1 MPRVKKIESLPKPY
15 KLFIHIRKTPGKDF
29 GTSIHSIH
37 SITPDADAIAP
48 RVVRDVRD
56 VRDEFIYIF
65 IVVARIMAT
74 VSGVGM
80 MMRASASLRRFEA
93 DCNNAGRAVRTVVRV
108 VRPIRGSGER
118 PGRTQSSRRRLGG
131 VRAMGGDWDCERETR
146 DADELTQMRS
156 RAVGANQ
163 DGERLRGKVYADARW
178 MSELRQGGMFGMALM
193 FAMGFGAQYAPWK
206 PWKTT
211 RGGATSAVA
220 SVEDDARTTTLAELE
235 LGLEIGDRDG
245 REKHSEGVTF
255 KSDEVVEEALEVEN
269 AKGREKS
276 GGTLTTAFVGGSVI
290 AAAIFAYYER
300 YAIVALVYKAL
311 DTLTEVDPKF
321 VSPFDELKRAKLEYD
336 SKTDALSAEWAERL
350 QAEKTKAR
358 TNASEFERRIEN
370 DRAEFEERERA
381 LSESISAKDAEVS
394 NLVSQLAD
402 LKRAY
407 EEERLASENASA
419 ASKNVDEEL
428 ARSRQALEEAEE
440 NKRELSNEMDS
451 IKQEMANAR
460 DEIASL
466 QSALEASRGE
476 HEGVSSDVAALE
488 EKLKVA
494 LSSEETLRRELSAS
508 RDDCASLQSALNA
521 SKDEHADASS
531 DVAALEEELKMALS
545 SEETLQREL
554 ATVSEERDS
563 LRSALEMSKSEHE
576 GVSSDVAALEEKLKV
591 ALSSEESLQRELTIA
606 RDEIASLQS
615 ALEASKGEHS
625 DASDLVAELNER
637 VASLQIEIDEKI
649 ALIEDSKSSYAGEL
663 AEANSKNDELAS
675 ELAKAKSQAADAIAN
690 FAHLDSVVTDVVS
703 TVNELRR
710 LSHMVTEES
719 PIFEHEFVVK
729 DVPALEDGEF
739 VVIVGSWNSWDAQQ
753 GDAMTY
759 DAENDVHKGF
769 VQLQTD
775 VVYEYKY
782 CVCTSEGDV
791 RHEQLWQTGANSA
804 FCVASSLME
813 DHDLVQKAT
822 LQNKWQPDPANA
834 PIIMYKSDGEC
845 LTMGATKLMTDLP
858 TSLIADAIEQL
869 SNIIT
874 KTEAAVEN
882 KNVSSPR

>member
-1 MPRVKKIESLPKPY
+1 
-15 KLFIHIRKTPGKDF
+15 
-29 GTSIHSIH
+29 
-37 SITPDADAIAP
+37 
-48 RVVRDVRD
+48 
-56 VRDEFIYIF
+56 
-65 IVVARIMAT
+65 MAT
-74 VSGVGM
+74 LRGVGM
-80 MMRASASLRRFEA
+80 TTASLRRFEVGC
-93 DCNNAGRAVRTVVRV
+93 DDNARTTTIAVVRV
-108 VRPIRGSGER
+108 ARPIRASDLSVRRRRRE
-118 PGRTQSSRRRLGG
+118 SSRLGVG
-131 VRAMGGDWDCERETR
+131 VRAMDDDGDRERQMCD
-146 DADELTQMRS
+146 DARA
-156 RAVGANQ
+156 RAVGADDAGA
-163 DGERLRGKVYADARW
+163 DGEKSNGKVYADARW

-220 SVEDDARTTTLAELE
+220 SVEDDSRTTTTTTLTALE
-235 LGLEIGDRDG
+235 LGLEIGDRDRDG
-245 REKHSEGVTF
+245 REKHSEGVIL
-255 KSDEVVEEALEVEN
+255 KSDDVVEEALEVEN

-311 DTLTEVDPKF
+311 DMLTEVDPKF
-321 VSPFDELKRAKLEYD
+321 ISPFDELKRANLEHD

-358 TNASEFERRIEN
+358 ANASEFERRIEN
-370 DRAEFEERERA
+370 DRAEFEERERSM
-381 LSESISAKDAEVS
+381 SESIGAKDVEIS

-407 EEERLASENASA
+407 EEERLASANASA
-419 ASKNVDEEL
+419 ASKDVDEEL

-440 NKRELSNEMDS
+440 NKRELSNEMES
-451 IKQEMANAR
+451 IKQEIANAR

-476 HEGVSSDVAALE
+476 HSNASDVIAALEEKLKMALSSEESLKRELSASHDECASLQSALHASKDEHEGASSDVAALE
-488 EKLKVA
+488 EKLK
-494 LSSEETLRRELSAS
+494 
-508 RDDCASLQSALNA
+508 
-521 SKDEHADASS
+521 
-531 DVAALEEELKMALS
+531 M
-545 SEETLQREL
+545 
-554 ATVSEERDS
+554 
-563 LRSALEMSKSEHE
+563 
-576 GVSSDVAALEEKLKV
+576 

-606 RDEIASLQS
+606 RDECASLQS

-637 VASLQIEIDEKI
+637 VTALQIEIDEKI

-791 RHEQLWQTGANSA
+791 RREQLWQTGANSA

-813 DHDLVQKAT
+813 DHDLIQKAT

-882 KNVSSPR
+882 KSMRSSPR

>member
-1 MPRVKKIESLPKPY
+1 
-15 KLFIHIRKTPGKDF
+15 
-29 GTSIHSIH
+29 
-37 SITPDADAIAP
+37 
-48 RVVRDVRD
+48 
-56 VRDEFIYIF
+56 
-65 IVVARIMAT
+65 MAT
-74 VSGVGM
+74 LSGVGM
-80 MMRASASLRRFEA
+80 TTRVSATLRRFEV
-93 DCNNAGRAVRTVVRV
+93 DCNYNGRTTTTVVGVV
-108 VRPIRGSGER
+108 VRPIRASDLSVR
-118 PGRTQSSRRRLGG
+118 RRRQSSRLSVR
-131 VRAMGGDWDCERETR
+131 VRAMDDDGDRERKMC
-146 DADELTQMRS
+146 DDELIRMRS

-163 DGERLRGKVYADARW
+163 DGERLHGKVYADARW
-178 MSELRQGGMFGMALM
+178 MSELRQGGVFGMALM
-193 FAMGFGAQYAPWK
+193 FAMGFGAQYASWK
-206 PWKTT
+206 PWKMT
-211 RGGATSAVA
+211 RGAATSAVA
-220 SVEDDARTTTLAELE
+220 SVEDDSRTTTTLAALE
-235 LGLEIGDRDG
+235 LGLEIGDRNG
-245 REKHSEGVTF
+245 REKHSEGIIL

-276 GGTLTTAFVGGSVI
+276 GRTLTTAFVGGSVI

-311 DTLTEVDPKF
+311 NMLTEVDPKF

-336 SKTDALSAEWAERL
+336 AKTDALSAEWAERL
-350 QAEKTKAR
+350 QAEKTKNRA
-358 TNASEFERRIEN
+358 NASEFERRIEN
-370 DRAEFEERERA
+370 YRAEFEERERS
-381 LSESISAKDAEVS
+381 LSESISAKDVEIS

-440 NKRELSNEMDS
+440 NKRELSNEMES
-451 IKQEMANAR
+451 INQEIANAR

-476 HEGVSSDVAALE
+476 HSNASGVIAELE
-488 EKLKVA
+488 EKLKMA
-494 LSSEETLRRELSAS
+494 LSSEESLQRELSAS
-508 RDDCASLQSALNA
+508 RDECASLQSALNA
-521 SKDEHADASS
+521 SE
-531 DVAALEEELKMALS
+531 
-545 SEETLQREL
+545 
-554 ATVSEERDS
+554 
-563 LRSALEMSKSEHE
+563 SEHE
-576 GVSSDVAALEEKLKV
+576 GVSSDVAALEEKLKM
-591 ALSSEESLQRELTIA
+591 ALSSEESLQRELSA
-606 RDEIASLQS
+606 SRDECASLQS

-625 DASDLVAELNER
+625 NASDLVAELNER
-637 VASLQIEIDEKI
+637 VTALQIEIDEKV

-675 ELAKAKSQAADAIAN
+675 EVERAKSQAADAIAN

-782 CVCTSEGDV
+782 CVCTSQGDV

-813 DHDLVQKAT
+813 DYDLVQKAT

-882 KNVSSPR
+882 KSVSSPR